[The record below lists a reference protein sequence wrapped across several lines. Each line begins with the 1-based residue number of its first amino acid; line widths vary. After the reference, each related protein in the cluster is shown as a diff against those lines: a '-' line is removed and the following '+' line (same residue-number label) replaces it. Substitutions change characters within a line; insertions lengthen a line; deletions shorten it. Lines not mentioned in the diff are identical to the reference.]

1 MVKKVILK
9 IHLILSLLAGI
20 FIVVLSLTGSV
31 LVFKN
36 ELTRFMYPELFKV
49 TEGEPIS
56 YQDAQKSILEQYPDA
71 QFLRIYTPDEPVT
84 GGAFQFWINSGG
96 ERVYVY
102 VDPPTGNI
110 LGTLDE
116 SAFPNKLAVFHRNL
130 LIEKYKGFEI
140 VGIVGF
146 MFTFILLSG
155 LYLWWPGIKAGIKG
169 WAQAF
174 KRRKASNP
182 YIKKNDL
189 HRLIGIYSIPV
200 LLIIAFTGAVY
211 PFSNSILGWFGTG
224 WTPPAERLAVQQ
236 RAEGRMPVDELVKLA
251 EQTTPNSKATL
262 IILPTKPEKNI
273 DIRLTR
279 SYDPGAG
286 HTGNVKVWMDP
297 YNGKV
302 LEKWDPRENNLL
314 YQTWVFPLH
323 IGAYGGIFT
332 KVLYSI
338 VGMLPPV
345 LMFTGIY
352 IWLYK
357 KRKKKKTQVSAN
369 PEVAESA

>member
-1 MVKKVILK
+1 MQVRKVILN
-9 IHLILSLLAGI
+9 IHLTLSLLAGL
-20 FIVVLSLTGSV
+20 FIVVLSLTGTV

-36 ELTRFMYPELFKV
+36 ELTQAMYPELFKV
-49 TEGEPIS
+49 TQGERIS
-56 YQDAQKSILEQYPDA
+56 YQDAQKSILSQYPEA

-84 GGAFQFWINSGG
+84 NGSFLFWINNDG

-102 VDPPTGNI
+102 MDPATGNI

-116 SAFPNKLAVFHRNL
+116 SAFPNKLSVFHRNL
-130 LIEKYKGFEI
+130 LLEKYHGFEI

-146 MFTFILLSG
+146 MFTFILISG
-155 LYLWWPGIKAGIKG
+155 LYLWWPGIKSM
-169 WAQAF
+169 AQGF
-174 KRRKASNP
+174 KRRKATNP

-189 HRLIGIYSIPV
+189 HRLIGVYSIPV

-211 PFSNSILGWFGTG
+211 PFSEKILGWFGTG
-224 WTPPAERLAVQQ
+224 WTPPAQKLAVQVKP
-236 RAEGRMPVDELVKLA
+236 EGRLPVDELVRLA
-251 EQTTPNSKATL
+251 EQTTPSSKATL
-262 IILPTKPEKNI
+262 IILPAKPEKNI

-297 YNGKV
+297 YNGQV
-302 LEKWDPRENNLL
+302 LEKWDPKINNVF

-323 IGAYGGIFT
+323 TGAYGGIIT

-338 VGMLPPV
+338 VGLMPSI

-352 IWLYK
+352 IWQYK
-357 KRKKKKTQVSAN
+357 KRRRKKQQA
-369 PEVAESA
+369 EVQLNAS